1 VRGHPAKEKGN
12 NGGRGAATVRGG
24 RRKTKHRISS
34 DENEIRTPIQP
45 RHLLNESARLK
56 RLMERGNAIF
66 VWVLWTIGIEKHSI
80 NSPNN
85 LES

>member
-1 VRGHPAKEKGN
+1 
-12 NGGRGAATVRGG
+12 
-24 RRKTKHRISS
+24 
-34 DENEIRTPIQP
+34 
-45 RHLLNESARLK
+45 
-56 RLMERGNAIF
+56 LMERGNAIF